1 MRIADLILQADGELV
16 LEPLEARHAEAMY
29 PILCDAELHRYLDQP
44 PPASLDALRKRYEYL
59 ERRASPDGSQHWLN
73 WIVVPANGEPIGF
86 VQATVEETTASI
98 AYLLARN
105 EWGRGHATR
114 ACRLMIDDLVARYG
128 VRRLTATAEVENMR
142 SIRLLERLGFTL
154 SADHGDVT
162 ITQTERLFVRIAEEP
177 ASASDRRDAD

>member
-1 MRIADLILQADGELV
+1 MERLADGELV

-29 PILCDAELHRYLDQP
+29 PILRDAELHRYLDQP

-114 ACRLMIDDLVARYG
+114 ACRLMIDNLVARYG
-128 VRRLTATAEVENMR
+128 VRQLTATAEVENAR
-142 SIRLLERLGFTL
+142 SIRLLERLGFAPAADAGNVTL
-154 SADHGDVT
+154 T
-162 ITQTERLFVRIAEEP
+162 PTERLFVRLAEKAAAE
-177 ASASDRRDAD
+177 SDGRHAD